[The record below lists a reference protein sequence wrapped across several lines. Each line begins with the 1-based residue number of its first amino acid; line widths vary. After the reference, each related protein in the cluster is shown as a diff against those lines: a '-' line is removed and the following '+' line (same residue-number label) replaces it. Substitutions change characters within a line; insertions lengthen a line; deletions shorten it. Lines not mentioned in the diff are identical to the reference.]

1 MYCIVFYFNL
11 FPRNEYFKTQ
21 KQPGFAM
28 ICDDEILEDEF
39 VMDANDC
46 VVIL

>member
-11 FPRNEYFKTQ
+11 FPRNEYFQTQ

-28 ICDDEILEDEF
+28 ICDDEPLEETVGTQDEV
-39 VMDANDC
+39 VMDSN
-46 VVIL
+46 